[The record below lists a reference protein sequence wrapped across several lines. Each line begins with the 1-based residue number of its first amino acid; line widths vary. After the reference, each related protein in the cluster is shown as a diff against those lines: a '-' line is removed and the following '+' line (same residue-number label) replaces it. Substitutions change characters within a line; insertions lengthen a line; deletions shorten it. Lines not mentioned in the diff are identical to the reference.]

1 MSSPL
6 LLWTTLT
13 ITPSA
18 HGFFHN
24 TALSVLLQR
33 PTRACPGIQRP
44 ATVVSENIQGRR
56 SLLTTTS
63 WIQCGQSYCAAH
75 PDPMVPTACICS
87 LSVNRMEALGTTGLM
102 AWRQPLQSQS
112 CQIKI
117 LFHGLLTIH
126 VHNYNIS
133 ILWHHNFCC
142 NFSARCMLQ
151 APVIVVDQPMY
162 SLPKKLQWN
171 FPVTHGEDKY
181 VVFLGGMHVKL
192 TVDKCLGNWL
202 EGSGWTTVV
211 TTNSGIA
218 SGGTADSFLKT
229 SHLGSTKH
237 VFQLTAAVLYMDH
250 AYLPYEG
257 RALDDEVVDF
267 TIWKKKLSDEPQFA
281 YWCWS

>member
-1 MSSPL
+1 
-6 LLWTTLT
+6 
-13 ITPSA
+13 
-18 HGFFHN
+18 
-24 TALSVLLQR
+24 
-33 PTRACPGIQRP
+33 
-44 ATVVSENIQGRR
+44 
-56 SLLTTTS
+56 
-63 WIQCGQSYCAAH
+63 
-75 PDPMVPTACICS
+75 MVPTACICS

-142 NFSARCMLQ
+142 NFSACCMLQ

-218 SGGTADSFLKT
+218 SGGTADWLFPQNVSSWKHKACLSAHCSCIVHGPCIFALWRQGTGWWSCGLHSMEEKTLRWTSICLLVLELGLSVINFLKAIHSGNFEDYIQSIRQPIPWKFPIDHMNYACGLT
-229 SHLGSTKH
+229 I
-237 VFQLTAAVLYMDH
+237 QLMDMDCLASNH
-250 AYLPYEG
+250 SNVYDHWEIC
-257 RALDDEVVDF
+257 R
-267 TIWKKKLSDEPQFA
+267 T
-281 YWCWS
+281 